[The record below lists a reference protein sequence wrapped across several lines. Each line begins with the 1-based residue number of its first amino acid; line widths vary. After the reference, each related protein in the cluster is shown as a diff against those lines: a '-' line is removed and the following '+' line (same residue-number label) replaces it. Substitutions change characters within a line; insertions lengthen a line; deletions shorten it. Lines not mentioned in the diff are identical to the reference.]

1 MGNRSSCSLFAPPV
15 ESSAD
20 RTLWLDDLSE
30 EDNLTLKSLYT
41 SMALATKE
49 VTLLELKRSL
59 ELNML
64 FLRKQRAL
72 SPVLDEVY
80 EYLEVRMR
88 RDLGSKR
95 RYRISLG
102 EFYLMW
108 QGAVGEK

>member
-1 MGNRSSCSLFAPPV
+1 MGNRSGCSLFAPPV
-15 ESSAD
+15 QASPD
-20 RTLWLDDLSE
+20 RTLWLDDLSQ
-30 EDNLTLKSLYT
+30 EDNLTLKTLYT
-41 SMALATKE
+41 SMSLSTKE

-59 ELNML
+59 ELNLL
-64 FLRKQRAL
+64 FLRKQRDL
-72 SPVLDEVY
+72 SPVLEEVY

-108 QGAVGEK
+108 QGALDEK

>member
-15 ESSAD
+15 QSSPD
-20 RTLWLDDLSE
+20 RTLWLEDLSE
-30 EDNLTLKSLYT
+30 QENLTLKSLYA
-41 SMALATKE
+41 SMSLSTKE
-49 VTLLELKRSL
+49 VTLLELKRTL

-108 QGAVGEK
+108 QGALDEK